1 MAQTV
6 AVPTRESEGPEEILR
21 ALRRILPDR
30 VNAADAFGAVMCSF
44 TRRLTRGEARQLL
57 IELSPAIRLYFQ
69 DCVLNREEEA
79 ASFDRETFMKRL
91 AFKLNLP
98 NETTEE
104 VVFASLAFVEARLSP
119 AVARHVASQLPQDL
133 ELLWREAAAAGSPA
147 RLH

>member
-1 MAQTV
+1 M
-6 AVPTRESEGPEEILR
+6 LR

-30 VNAADAFGAVMCSF
+30 VNAADAFGTVMCSF

-69 DCVLNREEEA
+69 DCVLNRDEAA

-98 NETTEE
+98 VEKTEE
-104 VVFASLAFVEARLSP
+104 LVFAVFAFVEARLSP
-119 AVARHVASQLPQDL
+119 IVARHVASQLPQDL
-133 ELLWREAAAAGSPA
+133 ELLWREAAAASVPA